1 MNLLG
6 YKFKNTN
13 TKITLDKLNTHLR
26 KTAKKFKLELIIKQ
40 TNDESQAVTV
50 IQRQRNK
57 ICSILLFPGP
67 WQQSGFVLKDTL
79 ELLKIPYI
87 TVSSGEEVSLLKG
100 IGNQVGNILIASET
114 AIKELVQSI

>member
-6 YKFKNTN
+6 HRFKE
-13 TKITLDKLNTHLR
+13 TKTKLTLDKLNRHLR
-26 KTAKKFKLELIIKQ
+26 KTAAKFNYKPIIFQ
-40 TNDESQAVTV
+40 TNEESRAATV
-50 IQRQRNK
+50 LQQQRNK

-87 TVSSGEEVSLLKG
+87 TIPTGEDVMLLKG
-100 IGNQVGNILIASET
+100 IDNIEGDLIEACEA
-114 AIKELVQSI
+114 AIERLAQSI